1 LEDEKFDTL
10 LNPSVLFEILSPS
23 TRKADLF
30 YKFTWYKKI
39 PSLMEY
45 IMIDSVRR
53 DVEVAIRQWNGKWET
68 KNVSEREFLQ
78 IRSIDYQMALD
89 DIYKGTRFK

>member
-1 LEDEKFDTL
+1 
-10 LNPSVLFEILSPS
+10 
-23 TRKADLF
+23 
-30 YKFTWYKKI
+30 
-39 PSLMEY
+39 
-45 IMIDSVRR
+45 MIDSVRR